1 MRGYTTKKAMKEI
14 EALPSVPGS
23 ALCFLAEGFREFVNA
38 QQENADEVAAVL
50 IERGWDRDDAKR
62 VMDMVRNGVGSIYD
76 SVTDPLAE
84 AFKKDTATKVGRKG
98 G

>member
-14 EALPSVPGS
+14 EALPSVPGA

-38 QQENADEVAAVL
+38 QQEGAEDVCSVL

-62 VMDMVRNGVGSIYD
+62 VMDIVRKGVGSVYD

-84 AFKKDTATKVGRKG
+84 TFKKDTATKVGRKG